1 MKFIRLPRFYI
12 SFPLAV
18 LVVVVL
24 IGISELSY
32 QRSRQALTDVSELV
46 DARQSIQDMLR
57 YVLDAETG
65 QRGYLLTGDNRYLEP
80 YRTATLHIEKER
92 AVLQQWVSTHPY
104 DIARMPE
111 FFSRITRKQLEME
124 VSLRLHNAGNQVA
137 LRSVMDTNVGLEQMR
152 VIREVADAM
161 LASLV
166 DASAVAQ
173 QQVRNTLM
181 ISRGAIAI
189 VSLLGLLGIY
199 FYLRQGESLQ
209 TINERQQRLLQ
220 KERDQLEIQVMRRT
234 HRLAQLA
241 TYLQNVREDER
252 ARLARELHD
261 ELGAL
266 LTAAKLDV
274 TRLRNYIGN
283 ANEDANTR
291 ISHLVEMLNSGIA
304 LKRRIIED
312 LRPSSLSN
320 LGLAP
325 ALEILTREYQ
335 DRSGIEVNLRM
346 EPVDRLTPNAELTI
360 YRLVQEALTNVSKY
374 AEARHVEVRLSTE
387 DEEVQIL
394 VRDDGRGF
402 NPEDIKPSTHGLDG
416 MKHRVEAIGGRLVV
430 RSATGAGT
438 TIEASMPRQR
448 EDEAAEGDP
457 ADHAPHHPAG

>member
-1 MKFIRLPRFYI
+1 
-12 SFPLAV
+12 
-18 LVVVVL
+18 
-24 IGISELSY
+24 
-32 QRSRQALTDVSELV
+32 
-46 DARQSIQDMLR
+46 
-57 YVLDAETG
+57 
-65 QRGYLLTGDNRYLEP
+65 
-80 YRTATLHIEKER
+80 
-92 AVLQQWVSTHPY
+92 
-104 DIARMPE
+104 
-111 FFSRITRKQLEME
+111 ME

-374 AEARHVEVRLSTE
+374 AEARHVEVRLSTC
-387 DEEVQIL
+387 L
-394 VRDDGRGF
+394 LYTSPSPRD
-402 NPEDIKPSTHGLDG
+402 
-416 MKHRVEAIGGRLVV
+416 
-430 RSATGAGT
+430 
-438 TIEASMPRQR
+438 
-448 EDEAAEGDP
+448 
-457 ADHAPHHPAG
+457 